1 MIIRPA
7 QLLDIENYPLF
18 MLNLAILSRKLNW
31 LDD

>member
-7 QLLDIENYPLF
+7 QLLDIEKLSLF